1 MGVVWYRSNRTSGR
15 IVLVERGYGIIFNMK
30 NTRSGF
36 MGIAVVI
43 VVALVAIGGG
53 IYFYSQKYEVKLG
66 NSNGVSIETQTN
78 SSPETTK
85 EVVSPSTKI
94 LKVFTQSAGIY
105 SASYPNYW
113 TYSEG
118 RLAARFETV
127 KQGTSQTFDID
138 LGVDVDYVIKT
149 LSLQYISEEITVGSN
164 IFTKFTNPKYPSYII
179 YILPIGIVEGQS
191 TYLLVRIEDFTKID
205 TTDLNQ
211 FLASI
216 KVYPSKAI
224 VIIKW
229 QDNATADARIRAN
242 VVMMRPNAELY
253 FVANNTYVGICDSIN
268 EKTRMAGIDK
278 ILNSVRKIVSVNDV
292 KCNTSSDAYV
302 YSVRMPSGDIA
313 CADSTGFGATISA
326 EAKEL
331 SCK

>member
-1 MGVVWYRSNRTSGR
+1 MV
-15 IVLVERGYGIIFNMK
+15 
-30 NTRSGF
+30 
-36 MGIAVVI
+36 
-43 VVALVAIGGG
+43 
-53 IYFYSQKYEVKLG
+53 
-66 NSNGVSIETQTN
+66 
-78 SSPETTK
+78 
-85 EVVSPSTKI
+85 
-94 LKVFTQSAGIY
+94 
-105 SASYPNYW
+105 
-113 TYSEG
+113 
-118 RLAARFETV
+118 
-127 KQGTSQTFDID
+127 
-138 LGVDVDYVIKT
+138 
-149 LSLQYISEEITVGSN
+149 
-164 IFTKFTNPKYPSYII
+164 I

-191 TYLLVRIEDFTKID
+191 TYLLVHIEDFTKID

-229 QDNATADARIRAN
+229 QENATADAQIRAN

-278 ILNSVRKIVSVNDV
+278 ILNSVLKIVSVNDV
-292 KCNTSSDAYV
+292 KCHTSSDAYV